1 MWHTDNVRR
10 CDSLRCCYIF
20 IVATHLIRPE
30 QNKKSVII
38 FCASQKAFPSKS
50 LSISSFFFG
59 VYVSR
64 CSIHH
69 LIRVWVASLIHLIK
83 PREWERKKR
92 IILVGDEVVSIG
104 KRKKSPP
111 KVKWKANKM
120 FNRKNCIEF
129 FLPLLLLHLFFDLY
143 WEMCTQKPHTK
154 REPVKK
160 ARVKYAWSVIGIRF
174 WALDVNFSNL
184 TPSCIAIK

>member
-1 MWHTDNVRR
+1 MWHTVNVRR

-30 QNKKSVII
+30 QNKKICNYFLRLAKGV
-38 FCASQKAFPSKS
+38 FFQNHFPFR
-50 LSISSFFFG
+50 SFFCG

-83 PREWERKKR
+83 SRVRERKKR
-92 IILVGDEVVSIG
+92 IILVGDEAVPIG
-104 KRKKSPP
+104 NRKKSPP

-129 FLPLLLLHLFFDLY
+129 FLPLLLLHLFFDLH
-143 WEMCTQKPHTK
+143 WKMCTQKPHTK
-154 REPVKK
+154 RELEEK
-160 ARVKYAWSVIGIRF
+160 ARVNMHG
-174 WALDVNFSNL
+174 ALLVSEFGRWMWIFPIWLRLAS
-184 TPSCIAIK
+184 P

>member
-30 QNKKSVII
+30 QNKKICNYFLRLAKGV
-38 FCASQKAFPSKS
+38 FFQNHFPFR
-50 LSISSFFFG
+50 SFFCG

-83 PREWERKKR
+83 SRVRESERGKKR
-92 IILVGDEVVSIG
+92 IILVGDEAVPIG
-104 KRKKSPP
+104 NRKK
-111 KVKWKANKM
+111 VRQKWSEKQIK
-120 FNRKNCIEF
+120 CLIE
-129 FLPLLLLHLFFDLY
+129 
-143 WEMCTQKPHTK
+143 KI
-154 REPVKK
+154 V
-160 ARVKYAWSVIGIRF
+160 S
-174 WALDVNFSNL
+174 NFSFHFFFFFTYFSISIERCAHKNP
-184 TPSCIAIK
+184 TPRES